1 MTSGFVSTSELD
13 QEKSSRQEAW
23 EKVRKPTDAALA
35 PEPEYCN
42 KTLFEQLKD
51 NKDAKQLE
59 IDEAKKLKNMVR
71 GIDEDESTFLS
82 DLDSTKRVVKLQMKR
97 EEQEVIKE
105 MTVTQHLAANQSS
118 VPRFILKPSTSAV
131 GVAPPKSKQAAF
143 LSTAIKRKSTYV
155 MPSEFLSLSFENCSS
170 AGPED
175 KKQEEAVPT
184 KVSKAEPV
192 IKQVGALQALCDYA
206 PSSDSDSDASSDD
219 EPETVPILVTA
230 TTGKIQ
236 QSGCQ

>member
-13 QEKSSRQEAW
+13 KEKEARQEAW
-23 EKVRKPTDAALA
+23 EKVRKPTDAVQA

-71 GIDEDESTFLS
+71 GIDEEESTFLS
-82 DLDSTKRVVKLQMKR
+82 DLDTTKRVVKMQMKK
-97 EEQEVIKE
+97 EEQDVIKE
-105 MTVTQHLAANQSS
+105 MTVTQHLAANQQS
-118 VPRFILKPSTSAV
+118 VPRLTLKPSTSTST
-131 GVAPPKSKQAAF
+131 APSKSKQAAF
-143 LSTAIKRKSTYV
+143 LSTAIKRKST
-155 MPSEFLSLSFENCSS
+155 S

-175 KKQEEAVPT
+175 KKEDPLPS
-184 KVSKAEPV
+184 KVSKSDPV
-192 IKQVGALQALCDYA
+192 IKQIGALQAICDYA

-219 EPETVPILVTA
+219 EPETLPVLVTV
-230 TTGKIQ
+230 
-236 QSGCQ
+236 QSQKKQGGCQ

>member
-23 EKVRKPTDAALA
+23 EKVRKPTDAVLA

-143 LSTAIKRKSTYV
+143 LSTAIKRKST
-155 MPSEFLSLSFENCSS
+155 S

-175 KKQEEAVPT
+175 KKQEDAVPT

-230 TTGKIQ
+230 TTGKKQ